1 MQELTK
7 RMDKMKKRKYKP
19 FNRDIRAY
27 GFTLLE
33 LMTTIVI
40 TVIPISVVGI
50 LLVGGQRN
58 WNQTYLS
65 VNKQIKIDAQTAAS
79 VFSKIGRNASRFD
92 SVIMS
97 ESGMESIPDITE
109 EDFLSGQ
116 VVEFRFW
123 QPRPVGKGSR
133 SNPKPADQ
141 PTDYARFYRD
151 PVDNTLNVDYG
162 PYPYKIRIVAST
174 RILARNVVSLE
185 FNQMGFNG
193 VKQNCIRMN
202 LVLSENKIVESED
215 NITVMATALMRN

>member
-1 MQELTK
+1 
-7 RMDKMKKRKYKP
+7 MKNHKSKP
-19 FNRDIRAY
+19 FDRDIRAY

-33 LMTTIVI
+33 LMTTIII

-50 LLVGGQRN
+50 LLVGGQHN

-65 VNKQIKIDAQTAAS
+65 VNKQIKIDAQTAAT
-79 VFSKIGRNASRFD
+79 VFSEIGRNASRSE

-97 ESGMESIPDITE
+97 ESGEESIPEITE
-109 EDFLSGQ
+109 VDFLSGQ

-133 SNPKPADQ
+133 SNPRPADQ
-141 PTDYARFYRD
+141 PTDYARVYRN
-151 PVDNTLNVDYG
+151 PEDNTLNVDYG
-162 PYPYKIRIVAST
+162 PYPYRTRIVAST
-174 RILARNVVSLE
+174 RVLARNVVSLE

-193 VKQNCIRMN
+193 VKQGCIRMN
-202 LVLSENKIVESED
+202 LVLSENEEEVESEG